1 MMIKSPIYHFYSS
14 YTLTR
19 LMEGGEINTDY
30 DRYKLEYY
38 LNIMHS
44 NEEMKKK
51 KEN

>member
-1 MMIKSPIYHFYSS
+1 MLRGVK
-14 YTLTR
+14 
-19 LMEGGEINTDY
+19 GGGWVNTDY

-51 KEN
+51 PGN